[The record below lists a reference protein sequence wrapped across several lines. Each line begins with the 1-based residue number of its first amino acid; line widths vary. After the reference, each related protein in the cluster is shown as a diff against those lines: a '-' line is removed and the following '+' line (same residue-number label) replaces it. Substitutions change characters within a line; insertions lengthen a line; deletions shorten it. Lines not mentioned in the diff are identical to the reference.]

1 MLTEF
6 FEASALDASWWSKKK
21 NGGSLGVSYW
31 DDMMNNVRIEPPAA
45 DIQSSIETESSKKLK

>member
-31 DDMMNNVRIEPPAA
+31 DDMMNNVRIEPP
-45 DIQSSIETESSKKLK
+45 TESPKNERFINLSSEKF

>member
-31 DDMMNNVRIEPPAA
+31 DDMMNNVRIEPP
-45 DIQSSIETESSKKLK
+45 TESPKNLEVYKPEQ

>member
-21 NGGSLGVSYW
+21 MGDHQELATG
-31 DDMMNNVRIEPPAA
+31 MI
-45 DIQSSIETESSKKLK
+45 